1 MASSALC
8 ARKPPPRAIGR
19 KARSVSAGR
28 EEMLAG
34 VLPPALE
41 VMTAFTQS
49 GEDPGFFWDAVQRVL
64 GDPLEGGDPGE
75 SVARLT
81 FGLSA
86 LSGILLEEI
95 AEATGRDQ
103 AQVLADIHR
112 GYLDS

>member
-1 MASSALC
+1 MAPQALRARKLPLC
-8 ARKPPPRAIGR
+8 ALHRKVRAM
-19 KARSVSAGR
+19 SAGR

-49 GEDPGFFWDAVQRVL
+49 GDDPGFFWDAVQRVL
-64 GDPLEGGDPGE
+64 GDPLDGGDPGE
-75 SVARLT
+75 TLALLT

-86 LSGILLEEI
+86 LSGILLAEI

-112 GYLDS
+112 GYLAR

>member
-1 MASSALC
+1 MAPQARC
-8 ARKPPPRAIGR
+8 ARKLPPRAPDEKVRGM
-19 KARSVSAGR
+19 SAGR

-49 GEDPGFFWDAVQRVL
+49 SEDPGFFWQAVQRVL
-64 GDPLEGGDPGE
+64 GDPLDGGDPGE
-75 SVARLT
+75 ALARLT

-112 GYLDS
+112 GYLAR

>member
-1 MASSALC
+1 MS
-8 ARKPPPRAIGR
+8 PGR
-19 KARSVSAGR
+19 D
-28 EEMLAG
+28 EMFAG

-49 GEDPGFFWDAVQRVL
+49 RDDPSFYWRAVQRVM
-64 GDPLEGGDPGE
+64 GEPVDGGDPAQALAG
-75 SVARLT
+75 LT

-86 LSGILLEEI
+86 LSGILLEQV

-112 GYLDS
+112 IYLAG

>member
-1 MASSALC
+1 MS
-8 ARKPPPRAIGR
+8 P
-19 KARSVSAGR
+19 GR

-49 GEDPGFFWDAVQRVL
+49 REDPSFFWQAVQRVMDEPL
-64 GDPLEGGDPGE
+64 GGGDPADALAG
-75 SVARLT
+75 LT

-86 LSGILLEEI
+86 LSGILLEQV

-103 AQVLADIHR
+103 VQVLADIHR
-112 GYLDS
+112 SYLAG

>member
-1 MASSALC
+1 MS
-8 ARKPPPRAIGR
+8 KD
-19 KARSVSAGR
+19 R
-28 EEMLAG
+28 EKMLAG

-49 GEDPGFFWDAVQRVL
+49 DEDPEFFWAAVERVL
-64 GDPLEGGDPGE
+64 GDPLDGGEPGE
-75 SVARLT
+75 TLARLT

-95 AEATGRDQ
+95 AEVTGRDQ

-112 GYLDS
+112 GYLAS

>member
-1 MASSALC
+1 MLPPLASG
-8 ARKPPPRAIGR
+8 RAVGGM
-19 KARSVSAGR
+19 SAGR
-28 EEMLAG
+28 DEMLAG
-34 VLPPALE
+34 ALPPALE

-49 GEDPGFFWDAVQRVL
+49 GEDPGFFWHAVQRVL
-64 GDPLEGGDPGE
+64 GEPLDGGDPAE
-75 SVARLT
+75 TFARLT

-112 GYLDS
+112 GYLAS

>member
-1 MASSALC
+1 MC
-8 ARKPPPRAIGR
+8 TRKLPPRAADC

-49 GEDPGFFWDAVQRVL
+49 GEDPGFFWAAVQRVL
-64 GDPLEGGDPGE
+64 GDPLEGGDPSE
-75 SVARLT
+75 TVARLT

-86 LSGILLEEI
+86 LSGILL
-95 AEATGRDQ
+95 AETAETTGRDQ
-103 AQVLADIHR
+103 AQVLADIYR
-112 GYLDS
+112 GYLAG

>member
-1 MASSALC
+1 VLC
-8 ARKPPPRAIGR
+8 PRLLPPRASDWAVRTVSTGR
-19 KARSVSAGR
+19 Q
-28 EEMLAG
+28 EMLAG

-49 GEDPGFFWDAVQRVL
+49 GEEPGFFWQAIRRVL
-64 GDPLEGGDPGE
+64 GDPLDGGDPGE
-75 SVARLT
+75 TLARLT

-86 LSGILLEEI
+86 LSGILLEEV

-112 GYLDS
+112 GYLAS